1 MEHPKIADEEEIP
14 DLCKKT
20 FLTLDKALVCLWLA
34 SGLIIA
40 GIGGAVTWAFTTN
53 SSIVTLKEKAV
64 ANEQR
69 IDRLDAEI
77 NKKLDI
83 LVARKENK

>member
-1 MEHPKIADEEEIP
+1 MEHHRITDEEEIP

-34 SGLIIA
+34 SGLVIA
-40 GIGGAVTWAFTTN
+40 GIGGAVTWAFATN
-53 SSIVTLKEKAV
+53 SSIMTLKEKAV

-83 LVARKENK
+83 LVNRKEIK